1 MSGGFNL
8 TELMIVVL
16 IIGILAAIAV
26 PSYVRTQ
33 ERARVQEAIVALK
46 LIRAGEEIYQGEYG
60 GYYGADIVAGNF
72 TGAGSANTALRLD
85 LNETDWD
92 YAITAV
98 NNAVSPQTFTANA
111 TRPWGA
117 GNCVYQVDQTSTDP
131 APQVP
136 GNCP

>member
-1 MSGGFNL
+1 MNHGFNL

-33 ERARVQEAIVALK
+33 ERARVGEAIVALK

-60 GYYGADIVAGNF
+60 GYYGPDTVAGNF

-92 YAITAV
+92 YAITA
-98 NNAVSPQTFTANA
+98 ADSSSFIATADRTGGGGYA
-111 TRPWGA
+111 S
-117 GNCVYQVDQTSTDP
+117 CVYQVDETSNDP
-131 APQVP
+131 TAQVA